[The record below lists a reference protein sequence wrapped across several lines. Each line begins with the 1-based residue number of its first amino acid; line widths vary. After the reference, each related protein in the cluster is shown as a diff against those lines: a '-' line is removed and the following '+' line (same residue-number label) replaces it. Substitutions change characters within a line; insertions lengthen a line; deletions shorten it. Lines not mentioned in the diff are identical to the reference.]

1 MQFKGKSSKASSK
14 KCYWENAFPLWCVQ
28 LVSWLRL
35 ANCSHWFLET
45 SWFFSPQ
52 SLPYDNNPRG
62 YSAQWKQKSLMWMA
76 AAGSGLFLLSWWTV
90 CCCIHFG
97 SKSTWRYS
105 ELTGQKNSNIGS
117 TLIYRCAKLNTSV
130 LYSENATAVNI
141 LYCFKDLI
149 AAGCFRF

>member
-35 ANCSHWFLET
+35 ANCSHWFSET

-52 SLPYDNNPRG
+52 SLPYDNNPQG

-105 ELTGQKNSNIGS
+105 ELTGQKTATWDQPSY
-117 TLIYRCAKLNTSV
+117 TDVLNWTQAFFTPRM
-130 LYSENATAVNI
+130 LRLWIFCMALRI
-141 LYCFKDLI
+141 
-149 AAGCFRF
+149 